1 MLHHIFYFITP
12 TFNIISYVT
21 GSAYVCPLLQ
31 LLVAKKLS
39 VLTMLHRSGE
49 RRQEKTGGVWQLS
62 EKMRLPGTCCTVCP
76 SNVMKYD
83 MKSWFATM
91 WNVLE
96 KEGLLKQTSP
106 VAHYSPQIS
115 NLMKQDFVCGQQRSR
130 SWPDM
135 VHTMCMKLAVHLTT
149 NSSPSVHEAMQL
161 VPPPLHPLDRQASVY
176 HMDTGG
182 PAAA

>member
-1 MLHHIFYFITP
+1 MPI
-12 TFNIISYVT
+12 VT
-21 GSAYVCPLLQ
+21 APCSQ
-31 LLVAKKLS
+31 KKLPD
-39 VLTMLHRSGE
+39 LAMLHRSGE

-115 NLMKQDFVCGQQRSR
+115 N
-130 SWPDM
+130 PDE
-135 VHTMCMKLAVHLTT
+135 TGFCLWSTKKILARRGAH
-149 NSSPSVHEAMQL
+149 NVHE
-161 VPPPLHPLDRQASVY
+161 VSSAS
-176 HMDTGG
+176 HHEFITIS
-182 PAAA
+182 A